1 MRIPFV
7 TTNLQYLAAFWAA
20 LTSLMSG
27 MVYGWPSPTLP
38 QLQQPGSWLP
48 LTADEASWIV
58 SCVTISSVLP
68 IIAMPLIV
76 DVVGR
81 KMLLIASGLPAFAS
95 WLMVLFA
102 DSAGMLIASRVV
114 AGLSIGASVCLV
126 PMYVGEV
133 AEAKVR
139 GMLATVFQF
148 AMCLG
153 SLASYCMGPYMS
165 YSAVAIVSAA
175 VPVLFM
181 LGFLWMP
188 ESPYFLALRGRD
200 EEAKNALRRLRGA
213 VSEEAIQEELG
224 IVQKYVEEQREAQQS
239 QLELMGKLVQRRG
252 SRRALVV
259 CVVLILTQV
268 FTGLSVLTGY
278 TTDTF
283 QQSGVALDADVCAII
298 VAAVQ
303 TASSVATSLLAD
315 RAGRRPL
322 MLLSFAGCVLT
333 MATLSVL
340 FYLKDV
346 VHTDLTAVQWLPLA
360 AMIAF
365 PVFNILG
372 VGPLPWAIVGE
383 VFPSDVKGVATAVVS
398 VVQAVTFTLM
408 GKLFQVMSDAA
419 GIYSVFFLF
428 TASAFVGL
436 VFTFFFLPE
445 TKGRTF
451 VEITRHFEGEEQEES
466 K

>member
-1 MRIPFV
+1 
-7 TTNLQYLAAFWAA
+7 
-20 LTSLMSG
+20 
-27 MVYGWPSPTLP
+27 
-38 QLQQPGSWLP
+38 
-48 LTADEASWIV
+48 
-58 SCVTISSVLP
+58 
-68 IIAMPLIV
+68 MPLIV

-200 EEAKNALRRLRGA
+200 KEAKSALRRLRGA

-224 IVQKYVEEQREAQQS
+224 IVQKYVEEQRGERPNLTLDLTS
-239 QLELMGKLVQRRG
+239 LELMGQLVRRRG

-315 RAGRRPL
+315 RAGRRLL

-333 MATLSVL
+333 MATLSIL

-383 VFPSDVKGVATAVVS
+383 VFPSEVKGVATAVVS

-451 VEITRHFEGEEQEES
+451 VEITRHFEGEEHEES